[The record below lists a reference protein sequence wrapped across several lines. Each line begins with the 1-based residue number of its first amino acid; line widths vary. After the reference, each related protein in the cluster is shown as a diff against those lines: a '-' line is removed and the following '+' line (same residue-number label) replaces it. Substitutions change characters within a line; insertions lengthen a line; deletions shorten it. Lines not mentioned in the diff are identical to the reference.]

1 MNSNFLDMDI
11 SCENK
16 VLENVIVLVII
27 YWGC

>member
-1 MNSNFLDMDI
+1 MNSNLLDMDI